1 MSDFFKKDKATES
14 PDVKKIRD
22 RLLHFIKEQLQK
34 LEGGEGNAVKG
45 LHLFI
50 NCTEADKFVYESAVY
65 YDEPDRFKNDE
76 VQKIADDF
84 AIDLPGSWNME
95 IIFTETIPPEA
106 VKFVGIDAALFIQTR
121 KRTLIKSAAAT
132 IKVLSGEAEKEVYK
146 ITSKTGKVT
155 IGREQKVQTTE
166 GYFRMNTIAFPANSN
181 NESNKFISRQHA
193 HIEWDNDSAAF
204 LLFPDEGGIPP
215 KNKVKV
221 RSAAGELIKLQA
233 IEIGYELKDGDQ
245 IVLGDSA
252 VLEFSYTAVH

>member
-1 MSDFFKKDKATES
+1 
-14 PDVKKIRD
+14 
-22 RLLHFIKEQLQK
+22 
-34 LEGGEGNAVKG
+34 
-45 LHLFI
+45 
-50 NCTEADKFVYESAVY
+50 
-65 YDEPDRFKNDE
+65 
-76 VQKIADDF
+76 
-84 AIDLPGSWNME
+84 
-95 IIFTETIPPEA
+95 
-106 VKFVGIDAALFIQTR
+106 
-121 KRTLIKSAAAT
+121 
-132 IKVLSGEAEKEVYK
+132 
-146 ITSKTGKVT
+146 
-155 IGREQKVQTTE
+155 
-166 GYFRMNTIAFPANSN
+166 MNTIAFPANSN